1 MLEHCS
7 FKLGSKEI
15 VLPEAK
21 LWEFYQSLNDLGNG
35 CTQTRAPSSHVPLN
49 LWQWGMEEHL

>member
-21 LWEFYQSLNDLGNG
+21 LWEFYQSLNDLGKG